1 MSRIIALPSLKYK
14 PTRHT
19 PRPSAPFGAGIFT
32 RLARFEPTDADRQ
45 WAAQAFN
52 SSPEPDYDTLA
63 AEAAF
68 VDAMS
73 DLTPV
78 DLCRSCGQPA
88 EVDRDG
94 LCPDCEAYADRVAT
108 PY

>member
-1 MSRIIALPSLKYK
+1 MAIISVYRPPVK
-14 PTRHT
+14 PTRRT
-19 PRPSAPFGAGIFT
+19 VRPVAPFGAGILRT
-32 RLARFEPTDADRQ
+32 RRTRFEPSAADLQ

-52 SSPEPDYDTLA
+52 SDAGPDYDTLA
-63 AEAAF
+63 AEAAC

-94 LCPDCEAYADRVAT
+94 WCADCAAFADRMAS